1 MQCSVVSCTQCPSRA
16 VRPSRPF
23 SEAAAVTAVS
33 GSTGRSV
40 DDWRCSAGTGSPK
53 QHAADAVCWEMDAAS
68 VGSPCFALPN
78 QQTQQQ
84 RLPGQG
90 QDWLSRSLSPR
101 RSNREP
107 TMPITH
113 ADGRLQHQ
121 HRLLSV
127 RAAPRR
133 AGAPPRSLNA
143 ARPSAGATAT
153 PTCRSGMQGKWPAA
167 LGGRVAA
174 LQHASEAKRWRG
186 AGSRQ
191 RTVPGTAGTWESGW
205 PALRHI
211 VGDA

>member
-1 MQCSVVSCTQCPSRA
+1 
-16 VRPSRPF
+16 
-23 SEAAAVTAVS
+23 
-33 GSTGRSV
+33 
-40 DDWRCSAGTGSPK
+40 
-53 QHAADAVCWEMDAAS
+53 MDAAS

-84 RLPGQG
+84 RLPGRAKVG
-90 QDWLSRSLSPR
+90 FLGLSLSPHPLASGTGCGRTAPSSAQQAR

-153 PTCRSGMQGKWPAA
+153 PTCRSGMLGKWPAA